1 MDNYPLPFVMA
12 RKFQRI
18 LGINFF
24 VGEMTDLL
32 GLCAEGHFI
41 VVPAAPALVDLP
53 TNAAYRESVEKSDFA
68 ITDSAFMV
76 LLWRFFTGQHLP
88 RISGLKLLRG
98 LLETEGLSKP
108 GSSVWIMP
116 SQHEM
121 DVNLDWLNKNGH
133 PIAAE
138 HCFIAPVYG
147 KGPISDPGYYARE
160 ISPRLG
166 DDARYVG
173 HLDHRALAAL
183 VGGAVAALCTPR
195 WEEPFGLVVAEA
207 LACGT
212 PVAAF
217 ARGGIPEILDET
229 CGVLA
234 RPDDSAA
241 LAEAAIAASRLSR
254 RAVRHHAERTCDI
267 GCMVVSYERLYRDV
281 VAERAARRIEVPAFA
296 ASDDQPVLRDAAA

>member
-147 KGPISDPGYYARE
+147 KGPISDPGLLSWIEATRPPYIIVNIGGGVQE
-160 ISPRLG
+160 RLG
-166 DDARYVG
+166 FYLKENLSYRPSIICVG
-173 HLDHRALAAL
+173 A
-183 VGGAVAALCTPR
+183 AVAFITGLQASIPPWADSWMLGWLFRCLHAPGKFIPRYWKALKLIT
-195 WEEPFGLVVAEA
+195 
-207 LACGT
+207 
-212 PVAAF
+212 
-217 ARGGIPEILDET
+217 IL
-229 CGVLA
+229 GKY
-234 RPDDSAA
+234 R
-241 LAEAAIAASRLSR
+241 
-254 RAVRHHAERTCDI
+254 ERSV
-267 GCMVVSYERLYRDV
+267 M
-281 VAERAARRIEVPAFA
+281 A
-296 ASDDQPVLRDAAA
+296 